1 MNIAFPSDRILA
13 AAPKKGPQNPTFYRH
28 ASEYIELLRTIR
40 WKNVEDD
47 KVYGFQPQWAN
58 SVDTYVQLKSNWRQ
72 VHMLVKKIELP
83 IETEIPN
90 CDEDSSDELLLETL
104 RETHIKQDIL
114 DARLLKLQRTAYSA
128 QEAV

>member
-40 WKNVEDD
+40 WRNVEDD

-58 SVDTYVQLKSNWRQ
+58 SVDTDVKLKSNRRQ
-72 VHMLVKKIELP
+72 VQILIKKIELT

-90 CDEDSSDELLLETL
+90 ANKDSSEELLLETL
-104 RETHIKQDIL
+104 P
-114 DARLLKLQRTAYSA
+114 
-128 QEAV
+128 